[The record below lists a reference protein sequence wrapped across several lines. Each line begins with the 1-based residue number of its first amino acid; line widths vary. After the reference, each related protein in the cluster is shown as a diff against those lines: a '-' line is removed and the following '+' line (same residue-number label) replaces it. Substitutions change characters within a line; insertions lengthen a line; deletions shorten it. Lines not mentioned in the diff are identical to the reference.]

1 MFDFEK
7 DVSMNL
13 EEFIKESISNI
24 VRGVECSQKELENTN
39 AVINPS
45 TINEKGFIDSRG
57 RRKVVDV
64 QFDVAVT
71 VENID
76 EGKKGFK
83 IAVADILS
91 LGANSQEKTAN
102 QVISRI
108 AFEIPVLLPVK
119 DKLTEKAKAENNRSL
134 DTFASMV

>member
-1 MFDFEK
+1 
-7 DVSMNL
+7 MNL

-57 RRKVVDV
+57 RRKVVNV

-83 IAVADILS
+83 IAVADVLS
-91 LGANSQEKTAN
+91 LGVNSQEKTAN

-134 DTFASMV
+134 DNLASIV

>member
-1 MFDFEK
+1 
-7 DVSMNL
+7 MNL

-57 RRKVVDV
+57 RRKVVNV

-76 EGKKGFK
+76 EGKEGFK

-119 DKLTEKAKAENNRSL
+119 DRLTEKAKAENNRSL
-134 DTFASMV
+134 DNLASMV

>member
-1 MFDFEK
+1 
-7 DVSMNL
+7 MNL

-76 EGKKGFK
+76 EGKNGFK

>member
-1 MFDFEK
+1 MVDFEK
-7 DVSMNL
+7 DTTMNL

-24 VRGVECSQKELENTN
+24 VRGVECSQKELEKTN

-45 TINEKGFIDSRG
+45 TINEKGFIDNRG
-57 RRKVVDV
+57 RRKVVNV

-71 VENID
+71 IENID

-83 IAVADILS
+83 IAFADILS

-108 AFEIPVLLPVK
+108 AFEIPILLPVK

-134 DTFASMV
+134 DNLASMV